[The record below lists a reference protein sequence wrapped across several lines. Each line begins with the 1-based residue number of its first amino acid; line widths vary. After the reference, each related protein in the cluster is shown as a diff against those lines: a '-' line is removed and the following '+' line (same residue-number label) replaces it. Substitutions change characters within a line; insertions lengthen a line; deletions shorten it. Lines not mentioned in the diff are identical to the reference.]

1 MKKSFVTVI
10 LDEDSGNKVLSV
22 NCDAYN
28 STDDQKEYIIVSKE
42 RN

>member
-10 LDEDSGNKVLSV
+10 LDEGFGNKALSA
-22 NCDAYN
+22 NCDVYN
-28 STDDQKEYIIVSKE
+28 RDDDQEEYIIVSKE